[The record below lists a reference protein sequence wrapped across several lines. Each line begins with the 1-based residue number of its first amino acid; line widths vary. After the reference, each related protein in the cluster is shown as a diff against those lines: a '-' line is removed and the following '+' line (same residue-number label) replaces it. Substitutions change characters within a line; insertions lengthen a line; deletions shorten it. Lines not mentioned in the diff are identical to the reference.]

1 MADVYATIAQADETV
16 QRRIADVLELR
27 AADLQQR
34 AMLADYLD
42 DLPLPRDARV
52 LEVGCGTGAVART
65 VASRPHVADVVGVD
79 PSPVFLER
87 ARQISDNEKLSFVV
101 GDGRELPFDDASF
114 DAVVCHTSLCHIPE
128 PERALAEA
136 RRVTAEGGAL
146 AVFDGDYATTTVA
159 TSACDPLQV
168 CVDAA
173 IEALVHDRYLA
184 RRLPSLARDAG
195 WDVVRVRSH
204 GYVETEDPHYML
216 TIIDR
221 GADALVAGGRLGE
234 TAAQALKDEARRRA
248 ERGEFFGHIA
258 YASVIATRGPS

>member
-52 LEVGCGTGAVART
+52 LEVVGCGTGAVART
-65 VASRPHVADVVGVD
+65 VASRPHV
-79 PSPVFLER
+79 
-87 ARQISDNEKLSFVV
+87 
-101 GDGRELPFDDASF
+101 
-114 DAVVCHTSLCHIPE
+114 
-128 PERALAEA
+128 
-136 RRVTAEGGAL
+136 
-146 AVFDGDYATTTVA
+146 
-159 TSACDPLQV
+159 
-168 CVDAA
+168 
-173 IEALVHDRYLA
+173 
-184 RRLPSLARDAG
+184 
-195 WDVVRVRSH
+195 
-204 GYVETEDPHYML
+204 
-216 TIIDR
+216 
-221 GADALVAGGRLGE
+221 ALVAGGRLGE